1 MVWTHWRFF
10 TNLPNVS
17 DTAFI
22 VIQHLDPKR
31 ESVLPE
37 LLQGMTSSKVQEAD
51 DRMLVMPN
59 NVYVIPPNKY
69 LSILDGVLYLLEP
82 TLKLGLRLPVDYFLR
97 ALAKDQAKTVM
108 WKSADSIP
116 GC

>member
-10 TNLPNVS
+10 ANLPNVS

-37 LLQGMTSSKVQEAD
+37 LLQRMTSSKVQEAD

-59 NVYVIPPNKY
+59 NV
-69 LSILDGVLYLLEP
+69 
-82 TLKLGLRLPVDYFLR
+82 
-97 ALAKDQAKTVM
+97 
-108 WKSADSIP
+108 
-116 GC
+116 